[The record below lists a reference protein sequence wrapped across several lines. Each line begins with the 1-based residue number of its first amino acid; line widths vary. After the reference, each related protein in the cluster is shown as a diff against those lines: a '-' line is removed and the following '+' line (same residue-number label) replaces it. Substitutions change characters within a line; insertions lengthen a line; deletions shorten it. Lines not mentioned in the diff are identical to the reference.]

1 MREGAMNKILTEYDV
16 RLIRRVVQKR
26 NRVMRELSN
35 KSIARRLN
43 VSVGTIRNVVKGAR
57 WGWVK

>member
-1 MREGAMNKILTEYDV
+1 VIKKLTEYDV

-57 WGWVK
+57 WGWVE